1 MPIHPILRI
10 PLRGMILPL
19 FALLIILPNHACK
32 TFAGA
37 DPLETVWTGVSNDR
51 QFSILAEL
59 LKTTGWAEKLNNK
72 DNKYTLFAPTD
83 EAFQKLGSAK
93 LQELRKPENLATLNT
108 IIEQHIYAGE
118 LDKELLTTTGVLPP
132 SVNGKTYPVKRVN
145 NRWYIGNAHPTKNP
159 VFARN
164 GIFYVLEDVLQ

>member
-1 MPIHPILRI
+1 MKIMFRKIFV
-10 PLRGMILPL
+10 PLIA
-19 FALLIILPNHACK
+19 FLLIVSNQSCK

-37 DPLETVWTGVSNDR
+37 DPLETVWTGVANDR
-51 QFSILAEL
+51 QFSILADL
-59 LKTTGWAEKLNNK
+59 LKTTGWAEKLNDKNA
-72 DNKYTLFAPTD
+72 KYTLFAPTD
-83 EAFQKLGSAK
+83 EAFQKLGNEK
-93 LQELRKPENLATLNT
+93 LQELKRPENLATLKS

-118 LDKELLTTTGVLPP
+118 LDKELLTTTGALPP
-132 SVNGKTYPVKRVN
+132 SVNGKTYPVQRKN

>member
-1 MPIHPILRI
+1 MKIMFRKIFV
-10 PLRGMILPL
+10 PLIA
-19 FALLIILPNHACK
+19 FLLIVSNQSCK

-37 DPLETVWTGVSNDR
+37 DPLETVWSGVANDR
-51 QFSILAEL
+51 QFSILADL
-59 LKTTGWAEKLNNK
+59 LKTTGWAEKLNDKNA
-72 DNKYTLFAPTD
+72 KYTLFAPTD
-83 EAFQKLGSAK
+83 EAFQKLGNEK
-93 LQELRKPENLATLNT
+93 LQELKRPENVATLKS

-118 LDKELLTTTGVLPP
+118 LDKELLTTTGALPP
-132 SVNGKTYPVKRVN
+132 SVNGKTYPVQRKN

>member
-1 MPIHPILRI
+1 MKIMFRKIFV
-10 PLRGMILPL
+10 PLIA
-19 FALLIILPNHACK
+19 FLLIVSNQSCK

-37 DPLETVWTGVSNDR
+37 DPLETVWSGVANDR
-51 QFSILAEL
+51 QFSILADL
-59 LKTTGWAEKLNNK
+59 LKTTGWAEKLNDKNA
-72 DNKYTLFAPTD
+72 KYTLFAPTD
-83 EAFQKLGSAK
+83 VAFQKLGNEK
-93 LQELRKPENLATLNT
+93 LQELKRPENLATLKS

-118 LDKELLTTTGVLPP
+118 LDKELLTTTGALPP
-132 SVNGKTYPVKRVN
+132 SVNGKTYPVQRKN